1 MLMLS
6 PAVQEALDQNRPVVA
21 LESTI
26 ISHGLPYPE
35 NLALA
40 RDVEAI
46 ITEIG
51 ATPATIAIIDGQIK
65 VGLTDD
71 ELVLLAKSDTVI
83 KTSKRD
89 FAYILS
95 QNKTGATTVSG
106 TVIIAA
112 MAGIPIF
119 ATGGLGGVHR
129 GVSDHWDISRDLEEL
144 ALHNVAIIS
153 SGVKSILDIPKT
165 LEYLETKGVEVIG
178 YQTDQFPAF
187 YTRSSPY
194 SVDYRLDNPEDVARL
209 IHAKFDSGLDGG
221 ILIANPIPKDASLE
235 EALMEKA
242 IKEALIQMEK
252 DGVTGKAITPYLLT
266 KIKALTGGESLTSNI
281 ALMKNNAKVAAQIAV
296 AYRP

>member
-221 ILIANPIPKDASLE
+221 ILIANPIPKEASLD

>member
-221 ILIANPIPKDASLE
+221 VLIANPIPKEASLE

>member
-6 PAVQEALDQNRPVVA
+6 LAVQEALDQNRPVVA

-40 RDVEAI
+40 RDVESI

-71 ELVLLAKSDTVI
+71 ELVLLAKSENVI

-187 YTRSSPY
+187 YTWSSPY

-221 ILIANPIPKDASLE
+221 ILIANPIPKEASLD

>member
-65 VGLTDD
+65 VGLTDE
-71 ELVLLAKSDTVI
+71 ELVLLAKSENVI

-178 YQTDQFPAF
+178 YQSDQFPAF
-187 YTRSSPY
+187 YTHTSPY
-194 SVDYRLDNPEDVARL
+194 QVDYRLDTPEDVARL

-221 ILIANPIPKDASLE
+221 ILIANPIPKDASLD
-235 EALMEKA
+235 EAVMEKA
-242 IKEALIQMEK
+242 IQDALDSMEK
-252 DGVTGKAITPYLLT
+252 DGVKGKDITPYLLS
-266 KIKALTGGESLTSNI
+266 KIKAFTGGESLTSNI

>member
-6 PAVQEALDQNRPVVA
+6 SAVQEALDQNKPVVA

-40 RDVEAI
+40 RDVETI
-46 ITEIG
+46 IKDIG
-51 ATPATIAIIDGQIK
+51 ATPATIAIIDGVIK
-65 VGLTDD
+65 VGLSDD
-71 ELVLLAKSDTVI
+71 ELVLLAKSENVI
-83 KTSKRD
+83 KASKRD

-95 QNKTGATTVSG
+95 QQKTGATTVSG
-106 TVIIAA
+106 TVLVAA

-129 GVSDHWDISRDLEEL
+129 GASETFDISRDLEDL
-144 ALHNVAIIS
+144 ALHQVAIIS

-187 YTRSSPY
+187 YTQSSPY
-194 SVDYRLDNPEDVARL
+194 HVDYRLDTPEEVAKKSPPSSEL
-209 IHAKFDSGLDGG
+209 
-221 ILIANPIPKDASLE
+221 N
-235 EALMEKA
+235 
-242 IKEALIQMEK
+242 LIQ
-252 DGVTGKAITPYLLT
+252 D
-266 KIKALTGGESLTSNI
+266 
-281 ALMKNNAKVAAQIAV
+281 
-296 AYRP
+296 

>member
-71 ELVLLAKSDTVI
+71 ELVLLAKSENVI

-209 IHAKFDSGLDGG
+209 IHAKFDSGLEGG
-221 ILIANPIPKDASLE
+221 ILIANPIPKEASLD

>member
-1 MLMLS
+1 MLS

-221 ILIANPIPKDASLE
+221 VLIANPIPKEASLE

>member
-242 IKEALIQMEK
+242 IQDALDSMEK
-252 DGVTGKAITPYLLT
+252 DGVKGKDITPYLLT

>member
-6 PAVQEALDQNRPVVA
+6 SAVQEALDQNKPVVA

-40 RDVEAI
+40 REVETI
-46 ITEIG
+46 IKDIG
-51 ATPATIAIIDGQIK
+51 ATPATIAIIDGVIK
-65 VGLTDD
+65 VGLSDE
-71 ELVLLAKSDTVI
+71 ELVLLAKSENVI
-83 KTSKRD
+83 KASKRD

-95 QNKTGATTVSG
+95 QQKTGATTVSG
-106 TVIIAA
+106 TVLVAA

-129 GVSDHWDISRDLEEL
+129 GASETFDISRDLEDL
-144 ALHNVAIIS
+144 ALHQVAIIS

-187 YTRSSPY
+187 YTQSSPY
-194 SVDYRLDNPEDVARL
+194 QVDYRLDTPEEVAAL
-209 IHAKFDSGLDGG
+209 IRAKFDSGLEGG
-221 ILIANPIPKDASLE
+221 ILIANPIPKAASLDETVME
-235 EALMEKA
+235 EAISQAL
-242 IKEALIQMEK
+242 KEADQEGIK
-252 DGVTGKAITPYLLT
+252 GKEITPYLLS
-266 KIKALTGGESLTSNI
+266 KIKALTGGQSLTSNI

-296 AYRP
+296 AYKP

>member
-1 MLMLS
+1 MLS

-221 ILIANPIPKDASLE
+221 ILIANPIPKEASLE

>member
-221 ILIANPIPKDASLE
+221 ILIANPIPKEASLE

>member
-71 ELVLLAKSDTVI
+71 ELVLLAKSENVI

-221 ILIANPIPKDASLE
+221 ILIANPIPKEASLD

-252 DGVTGKAITPYLLT
+252 DGVTGKEITPYLLT

-296 AYRP
+296 AYHP

>member
-6 PAVQEALDQNRPVVA
+6 LAVQEALDQNRPVVA

-71 ELVLLAKSDTVI
+71 ELVLLAKSENVI

-178 YQTDQFPAF
+178 YQTDRFPAF

-221 ILIANPIPKDASLE
+221 ILIANPIPKEDSLD

>member
-6 PAVQEALDQNRPVVA
+6 AAVQEALDQNRPVVA

-51 ATPATIAIIDGQIK
+51 ATPATIAIMDGVIK
-65 VGLTDD
+65 VGLTDE
-71 ELVLLAKSDTVI
+71 ELVLLAKSENVI
-83 KTSKRD
+83 KASKRD
-89 FAYILS
+89 FAYILAN
-95 QNKTGATTVSG
+95 QKTGATTVSG
-106 TVIIAA
+106 TVIVAA

-129 GVSDHWDISRDLEEL
+129 GASETFDISRDLEDL
-144 ALHNVAIIS
+144 ALHNVAIVS
-153 SGVKSILDIPKT
+153 SGVKSILDIGKT

-187 YTRSSPY
+187 YTRSSQFK
-194 SVDYRLDNPEDVARL
+194 VDYRLDTPEAVASL
-209 IHAKFDSGLDGG
+209 IRAKFDSGLEGG
-221 ILIANPIPKDASLE
+221 ILIANPIPKEASLDESLME
-235 EALMEKA
+235 EAINKA
-242 IKEALIQMEK
+242 LSDADKEGVKGK
-252 DGVTGKAITPYLLT
+252 DITPYLLS
-266 KIKALTGGESLTSNI
+266 KIKTITDGKSLTSNI

-296 AYRP
+296 AYKP

>member
-1 MLMLS
+1 MLS